1 MSGSFTPGNSASMAS
16 LLISQHLA
24 TSAVNQQEIET
35 ATTQLRK
42 LLGSLATNALVLP
55 AAPPIDIALAP
66 LREFDGDGLLRWLT
80 TMPDP
85 ATSLQ
90 EILDGTAPFKAM
102 ADEVLD
108 DCSLWAGGNGSLGGE
123 DDAESAR
130 AFVGVEK
137 SQREGK
143 EKSEDIIRQYAA
155 RGWPLPTGA
164 MLYSL
169 SKAGEEL
176 RAQQIATSN
185 TAAVQALSEALAL
198 FNQGLS
204 TLSAALGDVYN
215 SALAYARLGIARKN
229 ETQDTAKEY
238 ANAAATNAEAKLQA
252 YRAALDVAKVAVKFP
267 MRAHGAKLQAAETNA
282 QAVIAMLE
290 RKIAVESM
298 RMKALGDIAASSI
311 NGLSTGANVRVRTSL
326 V

>member
-1 MSGSFTPGNSASMAS
+1 MAAMTPEIASSSAS
-16 LLISQHLA
+16 LLISQHLN
-24 TSAVNQQEIET
+24 TSAVNQKEVEDAT
-35 ATTQLRK
+35 AELRA
-42 LLGSLATNALVLP
+42 LLGSLETKALLLP
-55 AAPPIDIALAP
+55 DAPPINISP
-66 LREFDGDGLLRWLT
+66 FIQLRDFDGEDLLRWLD
-80 TMPDP
+80 TMPDH
-85 ATSLQ
+85 AMSLQ
-90 EILDGTAPFKAM
+90 EILEYTTPFKAFS
-102 ADEVLD
+102 DEALAS
-108 DCSLWAGGNGSLGGE
+108 CSAWAGGNGGLGGE
-123 DDAESAR
+123 DDAEIAR

-143 EKSEDIIRQYAA
+143 EKIEAIIRQYAA
-155 RGWPLPTGA
+155 RGWPLPVGA

-169 SKAGEEL
+169 SKSGEEL

-185 TAAVQALSEALAL
+185 AAAEMALSEALAL

-298 RMKALGDIAASSI
+298 RLKALSDIAASSI
-311 NGLSTGANVRVRTSL
+311 NGLSTRANVRVRTSL
-326 V
+326 E